1 MACLP
6 LLRCPS
12 ELPLLQLCHWRRVS
26 LSRSQQDPPLAG
38 IWHKLGVR
46 IPFRKDGHDTR
57 WGIEAQMGLGVG
69 FMKTDKFINKINGQR
84 VDIYNESYFGFD
96 NLALSLYYEL
106 DNRKKNHYK

>member
-1 MACLP
+1 
-6 LLRCPS
+6 
-12 ELPLLQLCHWRRVS
+12 
-26 LSRSQQDPPLAG
+26 
-38 IWHKLGVR
+38 
-46 IPFRKDGHDTR
+46 
-57 WGIEAQMGLGVG
+57 MGLGVG